1 MKKNRNIIQNLEKNY
16 RKYRWF
22 FTSTGKL
29 VIGGKSAEQNDLL
42 LREIK
47 ESGRNFVIM
56 HTSNPGSPFCV
67 ILTDLERATEQDQRE
82 CAIFTACFSK
92 AWKEARKEAGVD
104 IFSSSQLLKDK
115 KMKQGTWGALG
126 KVEKITVSLEL
137 ALTKQKNILKAV
149 PESSVKD
156 KKNILV
162 KIQPGNIPKEG
173 MLKKLESVFG
183 RRLNKEELLSALP
196 SGGFKI
202 YEKKNA
208 ES

>member
-1 MKKNRNIIQNLEKNY
+1 MRKEREIIQNLEKNY

-22 FTSTGKL
+22 FTSSGKL
-29 VIGGKSAEQNDLL
+29 VIGGKSAEQNELL

-47 ESGRNFVIM
+47 ESGKNFRIM

-67 ILTDLERATEQDQRE
+67 ILSDLESVTEQDQKE

-92 AWKEARKEAGVD
+92 AWKEATKETRVD
-104 IFSSSQLLKDK
+104 IFSSSQLLKNK
-115 KMKQGTWGALG
+115 KMKQGTWGVLG

-137 ALTKQKNILKAV
+137 ALTNQKNILRAV

-156 KKNILV
+156 KKNILLR
-162 KIQPGNIPKEG
+162 IMPGNTPKED
-173 MLKKLESVFG
+173 MPKKLESVFG
-183 RRLNKEELLSALP
+183 RRLNKEALLSALP

-202 YEKKNA
+202 YEK
-208 ES
+208 